1 MVSNGGDVEDKG
13 LVKHLWDENRRW
25 SLTVVSAVQYRSV
38 PRAKAKAESWTNEWM
53 HV

>member
-1 MVSNGGDVEDKG
+1 MVSNGGDVEEKG
-13 LVKHLWDENRRW
+13 LDENRRW